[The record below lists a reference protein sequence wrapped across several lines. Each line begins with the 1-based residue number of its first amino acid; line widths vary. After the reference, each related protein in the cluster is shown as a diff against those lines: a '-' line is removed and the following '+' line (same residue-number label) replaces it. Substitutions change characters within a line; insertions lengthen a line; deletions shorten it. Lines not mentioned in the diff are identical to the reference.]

1 MMLGLKSQRPA
12 ATGITG
18 HPSGFGAGAG
28 GAWGSRLKKDQAM
41 ELFALLDTGGEER

>member
-1 MMLGLKSQRPA
+1 MLGA
-12 ATGITG
+12 VATGRTG
-18 HPSGFGAGAG
+18 HPSGFGAGAGAG